1 MSEEVLTG
9 ENGDPIQDDGDNA
22 TGSEK
27 DSDRE
32 DEEEETNAGEQ
43 WFRSLVKRALQ
54 RPEVSLAQLMHRF
67 AVAKESAAAFIQAK
81 RQFRAQCAADALAGT
96 AKLRALLELTR
107 TQLESKTHQCEAAMA
122 QNRVYAAKYE
132 GLERSYQQE
141 KALREAHQ
149 QDSERVQGELAA
161 TKGELE
167 QAQGA
172 VSTLTSL
179 VGQQQEQING
189 LKAEVGTYKGR
200 VIASAVVKPDTF
212 DGKGLLAAKGGQQVE
227 DWFLSV
233 QRYVNTLNLKGSDAV
248 GIAATLLRGEAA
260 RAWSAHEAI
269 MQASNKEISLQDVK
283 MCMMQRFTPASTAW
297 QARMDL
303 DALQLGSKGCKTLA
317 QYVTEFDRLCSL
329 VPDLEPGE
337 QKHRFRS
344 GIQKAGNQQLFRQC
358 CMDPTTSAPF
368 DSYERMRA
376 ATLNCSLHAAEFAA
390 HVSEAQT
397 TLVLNQS
404 KKRRFS
410 DGGGHGSG
418 GGKQQQQG
426 GASSSGGGSSKQQQG
441 GGGND
446 GGHKPKPKRPSRPTD
461 VFAYCV
467 KYKMCARCYGHHHS
481 DDCTAEKSAQGKPP
495 GFPKPP
501 AWAKD
506 KDASN

>member
-1 MSEEVLTG
+1 M
-9 ENGDPIQDDGDNA
+9 
-22 TGSEK
+22 
-27 DSDRE
+27 
-32 DEEEETNAGEQ
+32 
-43 WFRSLVKRALQ
+43 
-54 RPEVSLAQLMHRF
+54 
-67 AVAKESAAAFIQAK
+67 
-81 RQFRAQCAADALAGT
+81 
-96 AKLRALLELTR
+96 
-107 TQLESKTHQCEAAMA
+107 
-122 QNRVYAAKYE
+122 
-132 GLERSYQQE
+132 
-141 KALREAHQ
+141 
-149 QDSERVQGELAA
+149 QGELAA

-189 LKAEVGTYKGR
+189 LKAEVGTYK
-200 VIASAVVKPDTF
+200 
-212 DGKGLLAAKGGQQVE
+212 
-227 DWFLSV
+227 
-233 QRYVNTLNLKGSDAV
+233 
-248 GIAATLLRGEAA
+248 
-260 RAWSAHEAI
+260 
-269 MQASNKEISLQDVK
+269 
-283 MCMMQRFTPASTAW
+283 
-297 QARMDL
+297 
-303 DALQLGSKGCKTLA
+303 
-317 QYVTEFDRLCSL
+317 
-329 VPDLEPGE
+329 
-337 QKHRFRS
+337 
-344 GIQKAGNQQLFRQC
+344 
-358 CMDPTTSAPF
+358 
-368 DSYERMRA
+368 
-376 ATLNCSLHAAEFAA
+376 EFAA